1 MRLPQEMDD
10 PNKSVEEKE
19 LVYDFNCVSCNLN
32 EKAHYKGTKPPFS
45 RNIILKYP
53 SYVMK
58 DPFSPPGKGEVLML
72 GADCAICDKPV
83 CISKECSIFYMK
95 LFCIN
100 CAKQSLEKFPV
111 EIQSKINSNKK

>member
-1 MRLPQEMDD
+1 MDD
-10 PNKSVEEKE
+10 TKTKVEEHE
-19 LVYDFNCVSCNLN
+19 FYDFICVSCKLS

-45 RNIILKYP
+45 CNVVLKYP

-72 GADCAICDKPV
+72 GADCAICEKTV
-83 CISKECSIFYMK
+83 CISKECSVFCMK

-111 EIQSKINSNKK
+111 EIQGKINSIKK